1 MLPTDAVVPLLR
13 SGEEALHA
21 GRHDDAQAHYEHVL
35 ELEPLHYGARLNL
48 GVALIRLGR
57 FDDAERHLEHLLRGT
72 EDTEPEFQVPVQHR
86 LLLARAY
93 LGRDDAAGRVHVL
106 ARMLVGSCH
115 PTGPLTRLT
124 RAARL
129 KRASR
134 LPRPAPTKRLR
145 ALWPWEGRATSL
157 LAIVL
162 GRGQAAPAL
171 PDAPGHME
179 MFDLLLGALDGAAAS
194 QAAAFARAQHGDDAE
209 TRYNLAVYLARGQPD
224 AAFQELAHALVD
236 RSLHSWSAH
245 DPWIT
250 ALRDE
255 HAERFRQIRESA

>member
-1 MLPTDAVVPLLR
+1 
-13 SGEEALHA
+13 
-21 GRHDDAQAHYEHVL
+21 
-35 ELEPLHYGARLNL
+35 
-48 GVALIRLGR
+48 
-57 FDDAERHLEHLLRGT
+57 
-72 EDTEPEFQVPVQHR
+72 
-86 LLLARAY
+86 
-93 LGRDDAAGRVHVL
+93 
-106 ARMLVGSCH
+106 
-115 PTGPLTRLT
+115 
-124 RAARL
+124 
-129 KRASR
+129 
-134 LPRPAPTKRLR
+134 
-145 ALWPWEGRATSL
+145 
-157 LAIVL
+157 
-162 GRGQAAPAL
+162 
-171 PDAPGHME
+171 ME